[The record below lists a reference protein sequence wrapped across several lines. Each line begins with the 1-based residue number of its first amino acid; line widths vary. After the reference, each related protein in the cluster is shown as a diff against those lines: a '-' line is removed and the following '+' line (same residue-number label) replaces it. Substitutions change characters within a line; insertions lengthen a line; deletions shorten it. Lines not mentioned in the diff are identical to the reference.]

1 MKFYLKLFP
10 SLVLKHSILW
20 KTFYVRMSVT
30 SGVVNYKFLV
40 EVYTTGVPEMRGDSD
55 STIRR
60 PSRYGPKKIITFDP

>member
-1 MKFYLKLFP
+1 
-10 SLVLKHSILW
+10 
-20 KTFYVRMSVT
+20 MSVT